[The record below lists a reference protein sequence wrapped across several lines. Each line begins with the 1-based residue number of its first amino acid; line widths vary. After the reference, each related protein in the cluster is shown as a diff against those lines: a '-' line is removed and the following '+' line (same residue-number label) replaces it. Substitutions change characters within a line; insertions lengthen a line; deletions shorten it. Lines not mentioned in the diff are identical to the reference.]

1 MYVYNSFLMIMI
13 RWSSPPSSN
22 SKQRERS
29 SKKSS
34 PTTAQSNFV
43 FVLSLFLLLAVLL
56 KTLTAVERHNIPS
69 SPVVHAGI
77 GFTHF
82 QFVAHCFLLLWTY
95 WWFFGFGFFTR
106 FTWTTV
112 QIQLLQYCCFMIVT
126 ASSNSNPGTT
136 GIIQNIVSDNSTKH
150 FVFLLGQCLL
160 FSYSVENK
168 FAAVFSFVPFAEM
181 FVMET
186 PGLARIRFLLLI
198 HMYTGTTYTV

>member
-1 MYVYNSFLMIMI
+1 LN
-13 RWSSPPSSN
+13 
-22 SKQRERS
+22 
-29 SKKSS
+29 
-34 PTTAQSNFV
+34 
-43 FVLSLFLLLAVLL
+43 
-56 KTLTAVERHNIPS
+56 VERNNIHS

-198 HMYTGTTYTV
+198 HIHVHTGTCTTYTV

>member
-1 MYVYNSFLMIMI
+1 
-13 RWSSPPSSN
+13 
-22 SKQRERS
+22 
-29 SKKSS
+29 
-34 PTTAQSNFV
+34 
-43 FVLSLFLLLAVLL
+43 
-56 KTLTAVERHNIPS
+56 
-69 SPVVHAGI
+69 
-77 GFTHF
+77 
-82 QFVAHCFLLLWTY
+82 
-95 WWFFGFGFFTR
+95 
-106 FTWTTV
+106 
-112 QIQLLQYCCFMIVT
+112 MIVT

-198 HMYTGTTYTV
+198 NVQVLTLCNSLVTVLYFFKRCTLYPYMY